1 MKQLNQ
7 FITEY
12 IVKKKLDKAIDSE
25 DHYDHFP
32 ESKEELTE
40 IIHTLLD
47 KGETNLNCIDT
58 SAITNMSRLF
68 SDIIESGYNVSNI
81 DISLWDVSNVENFG
95 TMFFNCKDFNCDIS
109 EWNVSSMK
117 RSSNMFYGCT
127 NFNCDLSNWNI
138 SNLQVADNM
147 FLDCENLNCDLSN
160 WDTKNLR
167 RADQMFQGCKNM
179 TCDLSKWNVT
189 GLYKYA
195 VRDMFKYCK
204 RKFIPDWYRK
214 IK

>member
-1 MKQLNQ
+1 MKHLTQ

-12 IVKKKLDKAIDSE
+12 IVKKKLGKPIDSISKH
-25 DHYDHFP
+25 DYFP
-32 ESKEELTE
+32 KTREELID
-40 IIHTLLD
+40 IIKGLLN
-47 KGETNLNCIDT
+47 KGETNLNRIDT
-58 SAITNMSRLF
+58 SAITDMSRLF
-68 SDIIESGYNVSNI
+68 SEIRDSGYDINNI
-81 DISLWDVSNVENFG
+81 DISLWNVSNVENFG

-167 RADQMFQGCKNM
+167 RADQMFQGCRNM
-179 TCDLSKWNVT
+179 TCDISNWNVN
-189 GLYKYA
+189 GLYKYS